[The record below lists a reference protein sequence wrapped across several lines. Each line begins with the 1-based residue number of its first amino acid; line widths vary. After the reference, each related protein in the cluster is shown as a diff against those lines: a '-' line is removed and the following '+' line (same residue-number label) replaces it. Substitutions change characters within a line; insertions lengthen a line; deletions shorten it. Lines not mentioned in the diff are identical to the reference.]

1 MVDIPEQS
9 FEEMEVN
16 YLEYRTSRR
25 TIHYYSPSLREIA
38 ADTTFLDFGKGN
50 FMNLGVVIQVLY
62 EKDERI

>member
-1 MVDIPEQS
+1 
-9 FEEMEVN
+9 MEVN